1 MFIAGDFFKM
11 VPEREEEGLPAE
23 YPAQALRDCL
33 MDAESSR
40 SSETPLAHRT
50 TLRAS
55 QGCENP
61 QPFPTG
67 WTEVGGLS
75 EAFIYWGRQC
85 SGMALMAA
93 VLLDPAAQVPVW
105 AG

>member
-1 MFIAGDFFKM
+1 M

-50 TLRAS
+50 TLRS
-55 QGCENP
+55 
-61 QPFPTG
+61 FPR
-67 WTEVGGLS
+67 V
-75 EAFIYWGRQC
+75 
-85 SGMALMAA
+85 
-93 VLLDPAAQVPVW
+93 
-105 AG
+105 

>member
-40 SSETPLAHRT
+40 SSETPLAHIGQHSELPKGVRSPSPSPQDGQKWVAS
-50 TLRAS
+50 LRPS
-55 QGCENP
+55 
-61 QPFPTG
+61 FTG
-67 WTEVGGLS
+67 AGS
-75 EAFIYWGRQC
+75 
-85 SGMALMAA
+85 
-93 VLLDPAAQVPVW
+93 AQAWP
-105 AG
+105 